1 MIRRPPRSTRTD
13 TLFPYTTL
21 FRSAGIK
28 AETADRSFAID
39 AAAFHIDWTDIQL
52 FTVINGFGLN
62 ANGGK
67 AKSDGFEFTATLK
80 PTRGLVA
87 SLNGAYTHARL
98 TTDTDPNVGGLA
110 GDRLPFVPKFN
121 WNANVDYSWN
131 LGTEIG
137 RAHV

>member
-21 FRSAGIK
+21 FRS

-67 AKSDGFEFTATLK
+67 AKSDGFEFTATLR
-80 PTRGLVA
+80 PARGFVF
-87 SLNGAYTHARL
+87 SLNGAYTNARL
-98 TTDTDPNVGGLA
+98 
-110 GDRLPFVPKFN
+110 K
-121 WNANVDYSWN
+121 
-131 LGTEIG
+131 EIG
-137 RAHV
+137 RASCRERVLKYV